1 MRFAFQLF
9 GLVLTTYLLTSCD
22 NNSQENTTDTS
33 NKTKAFNQRTA
44 DSLEQ
49 AKPTT
54 SLHDYYF
61 EPNVSTISGTL
72 KVELYY
78 GPPNFGELP
87 ETDAKEYSYILYPD
101 KTINVIQTSDS
112 TDFDVT
118 TKGITKFQLAPMG
131 QLSLHPY
138 IDKRIIVTGQFYGKH
153 TGHHHTDV
161 LMTVSKA
168 KKL

>member
-1 MRFAFQLF
+1 MRFTLQLF
-9 GLVLTTYLLTSCD
+9 GLVLTTFLLTSCD
-22 NNSQENTTDTS
+22 NNSQVNSTDIS
-33 NKTKAFNQRTA
+33 NKTKAFNQSTA

-49 AKPTT
+49 VKPTAT
-54 SLHDYYF
+54 LQDYYF
-61 EPNVSTISGTL
+61 EPAVSTITGTL

-112 TDFDVT
+112 TDYDVT

-131 QLSLHPY
+131 QLSLHPFV
-138 IDKRIIVTGQFYGKH
+138 DKRITVVGQFYGKH

-161 LMTVSKA
+161 LMSVSKA
-168 KKL
+168 ENL